1 MSFSDYL
8 ENKLLDHV
16 FGGTPYTAPAAV
28 YVALST
34 TAPADDGTG
43 VTEPAGGGY
52 ARQAATFGTAS
63 AGSISNSATVTFPES
78 TAAWGTIT
86 HFALYDAATLGNMLA
101 HGALTTS
108 RTVDAAGI
116 TLSFA
121 AGALTVT
128 LD

>member
-8 ENKLLDHV
+8 ENELLDHV
-16 FGGTPYTAPAAV
+16 FGGAAYTAPATI

-34 TAPADDGTG
+34 TATTDDGTG
-43 VTEPAGGGY
+43 TTEPVGGGY
-52 ARQAATFGTAS
+52 ARVAATFGTAS
-63 AGSISNSATVTFPES
+63 GGSISNTATVTFPES
-78 TAAWGTIT
+78 TGAWGTVT
-86 HFALYDAATLGNMLA
+86 HFALYDAATNGNLLA

-108 RTVDAAGI
+108 RTVDGAGI

-121 AGALTVT
+121 AGQLTVT